1 MKDEAT
7 GTLWVEKGRLRF
19 RYDTHWLEQSGVMAL
34 SQSLPLQIEVF
45 DDQVCRP
52 FFAGLLP
59 EGDLRRCGEPGSR
72 GSRARASRG
81 GMADSN
87 AADHAAQDKLPVVVE
102 GQRIGLP
109 KGNAASTH
117 ILKPAIAAVDNSV
130 TNEAFCMA
138 LAMMVKLRAA
148 DTQILMAGDQRIL
161 LVRRYDRRRA
171 NDGSWSRLHQ
181 EDFCQALAVPP
192 DLKYQTEEG
201 PDLQACFSL
210 LRRATRPSAPEVIRL
225 LDAVI
230 FNALIGNHDAH
241 AKNFSILYRKQATT
255 LAPLYDLLCTAV
267 YPTLTAP
274 LGAIRQG
281 SRVV

>member
-81 GMADSN
+81 GMANSN
-87 AADHAAQDKLPVVVE
+87 AADHAAQDKLLVVVE
-102 GQRIGLP
+102 VQRIGLP

-138 LAMMVKLRAA
+138 LARMVKLRAA
-148 DTQILMAGDQRIL
+148 DTQILMAAGAACI
-161 LVRRYDRRRA
+161 RRTSA
-171 NDGSWSRLHQ
+171 RLWRCRPISNIKMREGLICRPASHCCAEQ
-181 EDFCQALAVPP
+181 PGPAL
-192 DLKYQTEEG
+192 
-201 PDLQACFSL
+201 
-210 LRRATRPSAPEVIRL
+210 
-225 LDAVI
+225 
-230 FNALIGNHDAH
+230 
-241 AKNFSILYRKQATT
+241 RK
-255 LAPLYDLLCTAV
+255 
-267 YPTLTAP
+267 
-274 LGAIRQG
+274 
-281 SRVV
+281 

>member
-59 EGDLRRCGEPGSR
+59 EGDLRRRIAQQCQL
-72 GSRARASRG
+72 SRANDFGLLAAIG
-81 GMADSN
+81 GDCAGAVSLAPGDQEPEPAEVEWLTPTQLITLLAELPQRPMLAQRDGLRLSL
-87 AADHAAQDKLPVVVE
+87 AGAQDKLPVVVE

-138 LAMMVKLRAA
+138 LARMVKLRAA
-148 DTQILMAGDQRIL
+148 DTQILMAAGAACI
-161 LVRRYDRRRA
+161 RRTSA
-171 NDGSWSRLHQ
+171 RLWRCRPISNIKMREGLICRPASHCCAEQ
-181 EDFCQALAVPP
+181 PGPAL
-192 DLKYQTEEG
+192 
-201 PDLQACFSL
+201 
-210 LRRATRPSAPEVIRL
+210 
-225 LDAVI
+225 
-230 FNALIGNHDAH
+230 
-241 AKNFSILYRKQATT
+241 RK
-255 LAPLYDLLCTAV
+255 
-267 YPTLTAP
+267 
-274 LGAIRQG
+274 
-281 SRVV
+281 